1 MMKLPKQV
9 RVWEVGPRD
18 GLQNESAILPTA
30 DKIAWIDSLTDAGLP
45 FIEASSFVSP
55 AWIPQLADADEV
67 FAGIR
72 RRPETVYSALTP
84 NARGLERALAAGVN
98 AVAVFMS
105 ASETHNRRNINK
117 SIAQTYP
124 VLREVTRGAKGQGVF
139 VRGYVS
145 TAFGCPYEGAVAADH
160 VLRVALRLLE
170 DGVDEVSLGDTIGV
184 ATPADTE
191 RVLEVLLK
199 HIPTNRLALH
209 MHDTRG
215 TALANIL
222 VGLTMGVATF
232 DSALG
237 GLGGCPYAP
246 GASGNAATDDLVYM
260 LEGLGI
266 LSGVRSQAL
275 ERPLTVLRHAVGH
288 SLRSHASAVLF
299 ADGGMECGP
308 VQSPSRG

>member
-1 MMKLPKQV
+1 MKLPKQV

-55 AWIPQLADADEV
+55 GWIPQLADADEV

-72 RRPETVYSALTP
+72 RRPETVYSALAP

-117 SIAQTYP
+117 SIAQTHP
-124 VLREVTRGAKGQGVF
+124 VLREVTRGAKDQGVF

-145 TAFGCPYEGAVAADH
+145 TAFGCPYEGAVAVDQ

-170 DGVDEVSLGDTIGV
+170 DGVDEISLGDTIGV

-191 RVLEVLLK
+191 RVLQVLLK

-222 VGLTMGVATF
+222 IGLTMGVATF

-246 GASGNAATDDLVYM
+246 GASGNVATDDLVYM

-266 LSGVRSQAL
+266 LCGIRSQAL
-275 ERPLTVLRHAVGH
+275 ERPLSVLRSAVGH

-299 ADGGMECGP
+299 AEGGMECGP
-308 VQSPSRG
+308 V

>member
-1 MMKLPKQV
+1 MKLPEQV

-18 GLQNESAILPTA
+18 GLQNEPSVLPTA

-45 FIEASSFVSP
+45 FIEVSSFVNP
-55 AWIPQLADADEV
+55 AWIPQLADAAEV

-72 RRPETVYSALTP
+72 KRPGVVYSALVP
-84 NARGLERALAAGVN
+84 NERGLERALATGVN
-98 AVAVFMS
+98 AIAVFMS
-105 ASETHNRRNINK
+105 ASETHNKRNINK
-117 SIAQTYP
+117 TIAQTYP
-124 VLREVTRGAKGQGVF
+124 VLREVTRTAKEQGVF

-145 TAFGCPYEGAVAADH
+145 TVFGCPYEGAIAVDQ
-160 VLRVALRLLE
+160 VSRVALRLLE
-170 DGVDEVSLGDTIGV
+170 DGVDEISLGDTIGV

-191 RVLEVLLK
+191 RVLEALLK

-222 VGLTMGVATF
+222 VGLTMGVTTF

-246 GASGNAATDDLVYM
+246 GASGNVATDDLVYM

-266 LSGVRSQAL
+266 LSGIRSEAL
-275 ERPLTVLRHAVGH
+275 ERPLAELRRVVGH
-288 SLRSHASAVLF
+288 SLRSHASAVQF
-299 ADGGMECGP
+299 SDGGMECGS
-308 VQSPSRG
+308 V